1 MTSLNDSLFDWH
13 KDYVNLKY
21 EFLDDEEID
30 FLEQKH
36 PLLEKFTKQGC
47 PTCDNGSCGDCKT
60 QLQLYK
66 HYIRA
71 GIGLNYQRLNWE
83 DFHGDEKALSLAK
96 IYLSQHK
103 DFVKG
108 GMGLL
113 YHGTWGTGKTLLTSL
128 IAKELVK
135 LGYSVYFATFTQM
148 VDEFTRGWGS
158 NDDKMRFESKVVKS
172 DVFFLD
178 DIGKEFRTKNNLS
191 EATFDHV
198 MRQRALDNRPTFITT
213 NMGIDELMDGYGGAI
228 FSLLKER
235 VIEHNMDGIDYRE
248 YARNRTLDEIK
259 DGTVRKIV

>member
-1 MTSLNDSLFDWH
+1 
-13 KDYVNLKY
+13 
-21 EFLDDEEID
+21 
-30 FLEQKH
+30 
-36 PLLEKFTKQGC
+36 
-47 PTCDNGSCGDCKT
+47 
-60 QLQLYK
+60 
-66 HYIRA
+66 
-71 GIGLNYQRLNWE
+71 
-83 DFHGDEKALSLAK
+83 
-96 IYLSQHK
+96 
-103 DFVKG
+103 
-108 GMGLL
+108 
-113 YHGTWGTGKTLLTSL
+113 
-128 IAKELVK
+128 
-135 LGYSVYFATFTQM
+135 M

-158 NDDKMRFESKVVKS
+158 NDDKARFESKVVKS

-259 DGTVRKIV
+259 DGTVRKIQ

>member
-1 MTSLNDSLFDWH
+1 MTSLNDSLVEWQ
-13 KDYVNLKY
+13 KDYGNLKY
-21 EFLDDEEID
+21 EFLDDDEIE

-36 PLLEKFTKQGC
+36 PLLERFTKQGC
-47 PTCDNGSCGDCKT
+47 PTCENGSCGDCKY

-71 GIGLNYQRLNWE
+71 GIGLNYQRLDWE
-83 DFHGDEKALSLAK
+83 DFHGDEKAMSLAK
-96 IYLSQHK
+96 IYLGQHK

-158 NDDKMRFESKVVKS
+158 NEEKARFESKVVKS
-172 DVFFLD
+172 DIFFLD

-259 DGTVRKIV
+259 SGQVRKIL